1 MSWSIWSGSRLAT
14 SSLFACI
21 ILFSVNSIYANESPS
36 ETVNFYLIEGNN
48 SFNLTNYVEAISFYD
63 KAIEIEPN
71 HIAALAKKGESLAKL
86 ERFEEAISIFN
97 KVIEIEPRYGDKY
110 GTLYLDKLL
119 QLDPKNIEALFIKG
133 KSLSIYNDTLEE
145 AISYFDK
152 VIEINPN
159 HANALYYNGEVYF
172 QLDDFEKAVFF
183 YDKSLEIEPNHVGA
197 LSGKGYALAKL
208 DDFEKSDT
216 YFDRALKLEPDNVE
230 TLYKRGSAF
239 LVQGNA
245 DKALSYFYDALKI
258 NPNHF
263 QSELKLKIAAKGVY
277 YKNLD
282 GFVEAKIYDS
292 NGYLVGHL
300 QVQNL
305 YNVNHNI
312 FNKTIDEWPLKQ
324 MINRNGQDYEVRQ
337 LEEEIFPT
345 YRFLYGGAHRYGIYF
360 PQPNSEFGLIEGSY
374 WQFLTDKGDVVK
386 IVRTVFRPI

>member
-1 MSWSIWSGSRLAT
+1 MSWSIWSGSWLAT

-21 ILFSVNSIYANESPS
+21 ILFSVNSIYANEGPS
-36 ETVNFYLIEGNN
+36 ETVNFYLIKGNN

-71 HIAALAKKGESLAKL
+71 HIAALAKKGEALAKL
-86 ERFEEAISIFN
+86 ERFEEVISIFN
-97 KVIEIEPRYGDKY
+97 
-110 GTLYLDKLL
+110 
-119 QLDPKNIEALFIKG
+119 
-133 KSLSIYNDTLEE
+133 
-145 AISYFDK
+145 K

-324 MINRNGQDYEVRQ
+324 TINRNGQDYEVRK
-337 LEEEIFPT
+337 LEEEIFPD